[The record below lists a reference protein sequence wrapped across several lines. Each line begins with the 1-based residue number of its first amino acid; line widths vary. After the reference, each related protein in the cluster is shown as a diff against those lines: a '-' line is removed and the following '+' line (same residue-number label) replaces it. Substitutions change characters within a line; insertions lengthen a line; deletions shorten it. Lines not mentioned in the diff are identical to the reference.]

1 MTETA
6 EIKTLLFKATHTYK
20 PIYTAAIAPTAM
32 IANKI
37 VQWSSRGSLS
47 NDDYD
52 AGDDAK

>member
-37 VQWSSRGSLS
+37 VQ
-47 NDDYD
+47 
-52 AGDDAK
+52 